1 MSIVFESTAVKADP
15 TVAATHVLLIG
26 CGEYPSLAA
35 AGYGSLPSLTSPPIS
50 VVAVADW
57 FLTGSDAMPAGQAKD
72 PSEAFSNADAP
83 LGSLVMLASPNGSYD
98 TPFGTK
104 VKTTRP
110 SIANL
115 KTAYV
120 AWLERLKLNP
130 QSRGVFYF
138 CGHGISDGETQYLV
152 ADDFGEDEADI
163 WNAVF
168 QLTMTVQATLRK
180 SKASLFYFIDACME
194 LSEEIINQLE
204 DPKALIGGS
213 RRGALTTTDWA
224 IVRAT
229 TANRLAYAPDGGV
242 AHFTQALLSALR
254 GHCGV
259 EHPSGN
265 GYSVDVARLRAAISE
280 FLEFLQPEGMADRQ
294 KIGKTEG
301 DGNWTVPL
309 HVLSKRPSVM
319 LELDVLP
326 QGFRPIAQA
335 FMEDTALVRDTKPLA
350 TGPVR
355 FVREHGEWTYGTNST
370 DPTSFPE
377 KIYNRKLLTNA
388 AVRRLIK
395 VD

>member
-1 MSIVFESTAVKADP
+1 MP
-15 TVAATHVLLIG
+15 T
-26 CGEYPSLAA
+26 
-35 AGYGSLPSLTSPPIS
+35 
-50 VVAVADW
+50 
-57 FLTGSDAMPAGQAKD
+57 GQEKE
-72 PSEAFSNADAP
+72 PSEAFCNEDAP
-83 LGSLVMLASPNGSYD
+83 LGSVVMLASPVGTYAA
-98 TPFGTK
+98 PFGTS
-104 VKTTRP
+104 VEIARP
-110 SIANL
+110 SITNIKA
-115 KTAYV
+115 AYV
-120 AWLERLKLNP
+120 AWLDRLNLNP
-130 QSRGVFYF
+130 ESRGVFYF

-152 ADDFGEDEADI
+152 ADDFGEDGADI
-163 WNAVF
+163 WNSVF

-180 SKASLFYFIDACME
+180 AKASLFYFIDACME

-224 IVRAT
+224 IIRAT

-265 GYSVDVARLRAAISE
+265 GYSVDVTRLRAAISE
-280 FLEFLQPEGMADRQ
+280 FLEFAQADQKADRQ

-301 DGNWTVPL
+301 DGNWTVPM

-319 LELDVLP
+319 LELDVTP
-326 QGFRPIAQA
+326 PGFRPVAQA
-335 FMEDTALVRDTKPLA
+335 FMEDAGLVRDTKPLA

-355 FVREHGEWTYGTNST
+355 FVKEHGEWTYGTNST
-370 DPTSFPE
+370 EPASFPE
-377 KIYNRKLLTNA
+377 QVFNRKLLTNA

-395 VD
+395 VN

>member
-1 MSIVFESTAVKADP
+1 MSIVFESDAIKADP
-15 TVAATHVLLIG
+15 SFAATHVLLIG

-35 AGYGSLPSLTSPPIS
+35 AGYGSLPPLTSPPVS
-50 VVAVADW
+50 VTAVADW
-57 FLTGSDAMPAGQAKD
+57 FLTGADAMPTGQGKG
-72 PSEAFSNADAP
+72 PSEAFCNEDAP
-83 LGSLVMLASPNGSYD
+83 LGSVVMLASPVGTYAE
-98 TPFGTK
+98 PFGTS
-104 VKTTRP
+104 VEIARP
-110 SIANL
+110 SITNIKA
-115 KTAYV
+115 AYV
-120 AWLERLKLNP
+120 AWLDRLKLNP
-130 QSRGVFYF
+130 ESRGVFYF

-152 ADDFGEDEADI
+152 ADDFGEDGADI

-168 QLTMTVQATLRK
+168 QLSMTVQATLRK
-180 SKASLFYFIDACME
+180 AKASLFYFIDACME

-224 IVRAT
+224 IIRAT

-265 GYSVDVARLRAAISE
+265 GYSVDVTRLRAAISE
-280 FLEFLQPEGMADRQ
+280 FLEFAQADQKADRQ

-301 DGNWTVPL
+301 DGNWTVPM

-319 LELDVLP
+319 LELDVTP
-326 QGFRPIAQA
+326 PGFRPVAQA
-335 FMEDTALVRDTKPLA
+335 FMEDAALVRDTKPLA

-370 DPTSFPE
+370 EPASFPE
-377 KIYNRKLLTNA
+377 QVFNRKLLTNA

-395 VD
+395 VN

>member
-1 MSIVFESTAVKADP
+1 MSLIFESDAIKADAAA
-15 TVAATHVLLIG
+15 AATHVLLVG

-35 AGYGSLPSLTSPPIS
+35 AGYGSLPSLTSPKVS
-50 VVAVADW
+50 VEAVAKW
-57 FLTGSDAMPAGQAKD
+57 FLTGVDTMPAGQGKD
-72 PSEAFSNADAP
+72 SSEAFCNADAP
-83 LGSLVMLASPNGSYD
+83 LGSLVMLASPTGSYE
-98 TPFGTK
+98 TPFGMTVETK
-104 VKTTRP
+104 RP
-110 SIANL
+110 SIANV

-120 AWLERLKLNP
+120 TWVKRLKLNP
-130 QSRGVFYF
+130 ESRGVFYF

-168 QLTMTVQATLRK
+168 HLSMTVQGTLRQA
-180 SKASLFYFIDACME
+180 KASLFYFIDACME
-194 LSEEIINQLE
+194 LSEEIINQME
-204 DPKALIGGS
+204 NPRGLINTP

-229 TANRLAYAPDGGV
+229 TANRLAYASDGGI

-259 EHPSGN
+259 EHPSGI
-265 GYSVDVARLRAAISE
+265 GYAVDVTRLRAAISE
-280 FLEFLQPEGMADRQ
+280 FLEFAQPDGKADRQ

-319 LELDVLP
+319 LELDVSP
-326 QGFRPIAQA
+326 QGFRPMAQA
-335 FMEDTALVRDTKPLA
+335 FMEDMALVRDTKPLA
-350 TGPVR
+350 AGPVR

-370 DPTSFPE
+370 DLTSFAE
-377 KIYNRKLLTNA
+377 RIFNRKLLTNA